1 MAELVDTVLFDIDD
15 TLCEY
20 RRSGAELLALAF
32 DREGIEP
39 FFEVDEYY
47 AQYDTFIE
55 TTDSVEV
62 LRAECFAG
70 IAEEHG
76 RDPEL
81 GRAVASA
88 YATERNHRNVRPLP
102 GSREA
107 VTSLSH
113 DHRLGVVTNGP
124 PDTQAKKLDEIGVA
138 DAFEVVIHAGYD
150 APAKPDPEPFH
161 RALSALDATPDSTVH
176 VGNSLASDVAGAQAA
191 GLKAVWLSNG
201 TDLCVDSD
209 CVPEY
214 TLDSLS
220 DLTEHPWNPSVE

>member
-15 TLCEY
+15 TICEY

-32 DREGIEP
+32 DRQGVEP
-39 FFEVDEYY
+39 FFDVNEYY
-47 AQYDTFIE
+47 NRYDTLIE
-55 TTDSVEV
+55 TTDSVEM
-62 LRAECFAG
+62 LRAECFAA

-81 GRAVASA
+81 GRAIAST

-107 VTSLSH
+107 ITSLSR
-113 DHRLGVVTNGP
+113 DYRLGIVTNGP

-150 APAKPDPEPFH
+150 APAKPDPEPFY
-161 RALSALDATPDSTVH
+161 RALSALDTTPESAVH
-176 VGNSLASDVAGAQAA
+176 VGNSLPSDVAGAQAA
-191 GLKAVWLSNG
+191 GLKAVWLSDG
-201 TDLCVDSD
+201 TNLRAEPDH
-209 CVPEY
+209 VPEY

-220 DLTEHPWNPSVE
+220 DLNERPWNTDV